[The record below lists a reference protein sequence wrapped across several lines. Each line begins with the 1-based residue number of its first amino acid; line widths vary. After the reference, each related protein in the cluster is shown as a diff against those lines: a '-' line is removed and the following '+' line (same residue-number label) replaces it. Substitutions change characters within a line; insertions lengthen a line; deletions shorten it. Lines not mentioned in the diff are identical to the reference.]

1 MATKLTLPM
10 SEATARKLKI
20 GDEVLLSGIMVTA
33 RDRAHKYMVETFV
46 ARQGDLAE
54 ADKNFEPTLRAMLDG
69 GVIYHCGP
77 IVAKDGERWRF
88 VSAGPTTSA
97 REEPYQAKVI
107 EEFRVRAVLGKG
119 GMGPKTMAG
128 LQKTGAVYLQ
138 AIGGAGALCAMAVK
152 EVVGVY
158 KTEFGLPEAFW
169 QVRVENF
176 PAVVTMDSHG
186 GSLHQKIEAD
196 SRAALQDILASR

>member
-1 MATKLTLPM
+1 MAIELTVPIA
-10 SEATARKLKI
+10 EATARQLKI
-20 GDEVLLSGIMVTA
+20 GDEVRISGIMVTA

-46 ARQGDLAE
+46 ERSGAPAA
-54 ADKNFEPTLRAMLDG
+54 ADREFEPTLREMLNG

-77 IVAKDGERWRF
+77 IVAKTGERWRF

-107 EEFRVRAVLGKG
+107 EEFSVRAVLGKG
-119 GMGPKTMAG
+119 GMGPQTMAG

-138 AIGGAGALCAMAVK
+138 AIGGAGALCALAVK

-169 QVRVENF
+169 KIRVENF

-186 GSLHQKIEAD
+186 GSLHREIEAA
-196 SRAALQDILASR
+196 SRAALQAILAPH